1 MSSKISRFHLTRVE
15 SFVVTQEV
23 PKVPKRKDEK
33 RREKLISSFYGI
45 FVQLGRFGS
54 RWPVS
59 PPTYVPGGQVPLEAF
74 RSLISLSDRR
84 RGTYCA
90 TVDILL
96 PKTARA
102 DRL

>member
-15 SFVVTQEV
+15 SFFVTQE
-23 PKVPKRKDEK
+23 VPKRKDEK

-59 PPTYVPGGQVPLEAF
+59 PPTYIPGRQVPLEAF

-90 TVDILL
+90 TVDT
-96 PKTARA
+96 KTARA
-102 DRL
+102 DRLSG